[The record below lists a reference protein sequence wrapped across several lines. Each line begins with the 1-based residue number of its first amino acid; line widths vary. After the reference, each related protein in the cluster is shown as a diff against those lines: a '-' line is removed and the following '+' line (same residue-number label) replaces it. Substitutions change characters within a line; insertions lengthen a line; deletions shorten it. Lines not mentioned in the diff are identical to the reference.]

1 MSLSPVP
8 ANAQLHYKPADH
20 SWVSASSA
28 GDFFAQVVL
37 PVNQFAIPPFDEIAL
52 TNTTAG
58 NPASAVYLKD
68 SVTVATLVFTYDG
81 SDFMTNAKI
90 VYPA

>member
-8 ANAQLHYKPADH
+8 SNAQLRYKPADH
-20 SWVSASSA
+20 SWMSASSA
-28 GDFFAQVVL
+28 GDFFAQATL
-37 PVNQFAIPPFDEIAL
+37 PLNQFAIPPFDEIAV

-58 NPASAVYLKD
+58 NPSSAFYLKN

-81 SDFMTNAKI
+81 NDFMTNAKI